1 MKKVL
6 IETYGCTLNRADS
19 ESMAN
24 ILSNSGFRVEHGD
37 SRKIND
43 FDYLIINTCTV
54 KKPTEQK
61 ILHRLKALSEKKKK
75 IIISGCMV
83 GANKDLLLSAMP
95 GANLINNSNIIRVRE
110 AVRDLEEGRRAEY
123 ISRELTER
131 ASQAG
136 MAGSVISRIP
146 ISDGCLSN
154 CSFCETKFARGSLN
168 SFPQDLILK
177 AIRINVSKGS
187 KEIELASQDTGAYG
201 LDKHTNIADLVSLAS
216 EIDGKFKIRI
226 GMLNPEH
233 LPRYFDDLL
242 EAYKSEKVYKFIH
255 LPLQS
260 GNDNVLRAMGRNYTT
275 EEFLSYVK
283 EIRKRF
289 KEMSIATDMIVG
301 YPGES
306 EEGFNDSVNILKE
319 FKPAVTNVSKFSKR
333 PHARASRLKQLPNT
347 IIKERSTTLSRIAR
361 QIENKEKK
369 KFIGRIEEVL
379 VTEQNK
385 KSAAGRDENY
395 RAVAIE
401 GNLNLG
407 EFVRARITGNSSA
420 CMFGNIILKEFI

>member
-177 AIRINVSKGS
+177 AIRISVSKGS
-187 KEIELASQDTGAYG
+187 
-201 LDKHTNIADLVSLAS
+201 N
-216 EIDGKFKIRI
+216 
-226 GMLNPEH
+226 
-233 LPRYFDDLL
+233 
-242 EAYKSEKVYKFIH
+242 
-255 LPLQS
+255 
-260 GNDNVLRAMGRNYTT
+260 
-275 EEFLSYVK
+275 
-283 EIRKRF
+283 
-289 KEMSIATDMIVG
+289 
-301 YPGES
+301 
-306 EEGFNDSVNILKE
+306 
-319 FKPAVTNVSKFSKR
+319 
-333 PHARASRLKQLPNT
+333 
-347 IIKERSTTLSRIAR
+347 
-361 QIENKEKK
+361 
-369 KFIGRIEEVL
+369 
-379 VTEQNK
+379 
-385 KSAAGRDENY
+385 
-395 RAVAIE
+395 
-401 GNLNLG
+401 
-407 EFVRARITGNSSA
+407 
-420 CMFGNIILKEFI
+420 

>member
-1 MKKVL
+1 MQMKKVL
-6 IETYGCTLNRADS
+6 IETYGCTLNQADS

-37 SRKIND
+37 SKKTND
-43 FDYLIINTCTV
+43 FDYLILNTCTV

-61 ILHRLKALSEKKKK
+61 ILHRLKTLSEKKKK

-83 GANKDLLLSAMP
+83 GANKDLILSTMP
-95 GANLINNSNIIRVRE
+95 GANLINNSNITRVLE
-110 AVRDLEEGRRAEY
+110 AIRDLEEGRRAEY
-123 ISRELTER
+123 ISIERIER
-131 ASQAG
+131 ASHVG
-136 MAGSVISRIP
+136 ITGSVIAKIP

-201 LDKHTNIADLVSLAS
+201 LDKHTNIADLVSSAS
-216 EIDGKFKIRI
+216 DIDGKFRIRI

-233 LPRYFDDLL
+233 LHKYFDDLL

-260 GNDNVLRAMGRNYTT
+260 GSNEILKDMGRNYTT

-283 EIRKRF
+283 EIRKKF
-289 KEMSIATDMIVG
+289 SEMSIATDMIVG

-306 EEGFNDSVNILKE
+306 EDDFKDSVSILKE
-319 FKPAVTNVSKFSKR
+319 FEPAVTNVSKFSKR
-333 PHARASRLKQLPNT
+333 PHTRASRLKQLPNT
-347 IIKERSTTLSRIAR
+347 IVKERSTTLSRIAR
-361 QIENKEKK
+361 QIESKEKK
-369 KFIGRIEEVL
+369 KFIGRIEEIL
-379 VTEQNK
+379 ITEQNK
-385 KSAAGRDENY
+385 KSAVGRDENY
-395 RAVAIE
+395 RAVAIM
-401 GNLNLG
+401 GNAVSG
-407 EFVRARITGNSSA
+407 EVVKVKITGNSSA
-420 CMFGNIILKEFI
+420 CLVGDIY